1 MVLNGNDAM
10 VTDVASQIRSA
21 AIAKKVGENKSSN
34 KGKKGKKGKAAKTNK
49 VADTP
54 KIDTTS
60 TTATSDENKAED
72 TSLVAAPPTTTTTTT
87 TTPGDNT
94 ALDEELDADR
104 KAEALKEK
112 DKLNE
117 SIISRGSLY
126 AQDNKGRTIFHIAAE
141 LPKLNPTAAPEV
153 MSKLMERITAQPCG
167 IAVWNNSIDDTEDL
181 NVTEPEDGYEEWPS
195 TIENENSQTAWHIIV
210 SHTMSTKVSKKKKSK
225 SNKLLLFKYLLYYYY
240 YYYCYY
246 YLLF

>member
-21 AIAKKVGENKSSN
+21 AIAKKVGENKSN
-34 KGKKGKKGKAAKTNK
+34 KGKKGKKGKAVKSNK
-49 VADTP
+49 VADIP
-54 KIDTTS
+54 KVDTTS
-60 TTATSDENKAED
+60 TTTTTSDENKAEN
-72 TSLVAAPPTTTTTTT
+72 TSLVAAATATTTTTTT
-87 TTPGDNT
+87 DNT

-210 SHTMSTKVSKKKKSK
+210 SHTMSTKVSKIEKKRSK
-225 SNKLLLFKYLLYYYY
+225 SNKLLP
-240 YYYCYY
+240 YY